1 MSMVAKPEMRLEWHN
16 LIQDGKTLDEIGQLY
31 NEHPVVVAKTLRHG
45 TPKIKGASYQ
55 HISLPIPIDEIRD
68 AHKNGLLEDL
78 ARKYGVSGQTLRYRY
93 DKWLKSGGREE
104 ALNEVRSMLESSPT
118 RKKNLRKID
127 KISDEEKV
135 EAVNAYYQSGRK
147 LNHSKWSANILR
159 QILEEQSVPEKSS
172 RPISSRY
179 VVRLM
184 DAYMS
189 IRGDDGTRVNYI
201 REAQR
206 LLVNFSSDNP
216 LVWKGQVLDL
226 LFANKITEEQARE
239 FSSAIDLVAGHLK
252 MGNESNADY

>member
-1 MSMVAKPEMRLEWHN
+1 MSMKAKPEMRIEWHN
-16 LIQDGKTLDEIGQLY
+16 LMQEGKTLDEIGQQY

-55 HISLPIPIDEIRD
+55 HLSLPIPMDEIRE
-68 AHKNGLLEDL
+68 AHKNGLIEDL
-78 ARKYGVSGQTLRYRY
+78 ARKYEVTGQTLKYRY

-104 ALNEVRSMLESSPT
+104 ALEEIRSQLEVP
-118 RKKNLRKID
+118 RKKSTRKID

-147 LNHSKWSANILR
+147 LNCTEHTPNILR
-159 QILEEQSVPEKSS
+159 QILEDQGIPEKSS
-172 RPISSRY
+172 KPISSRY

-189 IRGDDGTRVNYI
+189 IKGDDLTRVSHI

-206 LLVNFSSDNP
+206 LFVNFTSDNP

-226 LFANKITEEQARE
+226 LFSVKISREQAYSFR
-239 FSSAIDLVAGHLK
+239 SAIDLVAGHLK